1 MQFDV
6 LILEINQDMNI
17 FLSNILTRAGYNVIA
32 TDSLSSFLNQINECA
47 FRVIIFDKC
56 VNENPDTLLKLIR
69 ENSKYNSKIIIID
82 GFKASFF
89 QELSTNQDNE
99 QSSNMNNSFHLKYLV
114 KHIDESLS
122 ETIAPED

>member
-47 FRVIIFDKC
+47 FRVIIFDKS